1 MSFAPPTILA
11 VRKLIQVHVPQL
23 SAVELG
29 IVGDDA
35 HANSGTSYHLGKDA
49 LKPSSY
55 SIVESSRDRNG
66 LSNASSGLDVG
77 WFKIT
82 VKGKAFT
89 LRDMNAWIVGQC
101 KADAADTR
109 DIREIIYSLDG
120 ETVKRWDDLGIRSS
134 GDSSHLTHTHFSW
147 YRNSEFRTKTS
158 IFARWFEHIGAIE
171 KEDDVSQADVI
182 AALKSADGKAAI
194 IGALQ
199 GWTEPDPSPN
209 ADPPGAPARVGGWLR
224 MAETRA
230 AYRQGV
236 TEARLADVTS
246 KIVTLG
252 EAVAELT
259 ARQGQVVTE
268 DMLVSAIRRVLR
280 EGTSE

>member
-23 SAVELG
+23 SAIELG

-35 HANSGTSYHLGKDA
+35 HANSGTSYHLGEDA
-49 LKPSSY
+49 LKSSSY

-66 LSNASSGLDVG
+66 LSNAASGLDVG

-82 VKGKAFT
+82 VKGKVFT
-89 LRDMNAWIVGQC
+89 LRDMSAWIVGQC
-101 KADAADTR
+101 RANAADTR

-134 GDSSHLTHTHFSW
+134 GDSSHLTHTHISW
-147 YRNSEFRTKTS
+147 YRDSEFRTKTS

-236 TEARLADVTS
+236 TEARLTDVTS

-252 EAVAELT
+252 EAVAELA